1 MPLHELVLR
10 LADRA
15 EARFADRDGYHL
27 GDRIDVV
34 RRRDI
39 VVGTEPPQWPNGSK
53 RFVLE
58 PIERARLRGLVE
70 RLVRF
75 ARLFR

>member
-1 MPLHELVLR
+1 MPLHELVLHF
-10 LADRA
+10 ADRA
-15 EARFADRDGYHL
+15 ETRFADRDGYHV

-34 RRRDI
+34 RRRYI
-39 VVGTEPPQWPNGSK
+39 VVGTEPPQWPNTSK

-58 PIERARLRGLVE
+58 PIERARSRRLVE
-70 RLVRF
+70 RLARL